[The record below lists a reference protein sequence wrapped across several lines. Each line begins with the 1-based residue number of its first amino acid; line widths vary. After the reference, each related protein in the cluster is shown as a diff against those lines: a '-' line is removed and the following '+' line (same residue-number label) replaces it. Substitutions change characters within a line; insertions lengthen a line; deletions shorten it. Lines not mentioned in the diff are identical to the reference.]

1 MSWAC
6 HKMTYQTLFP
16 LSPQHTRWHFWMN
29 VELLRCFWRVVYNYS
44 IIFHLPIFSILLPL
58 RLLLLTWVSKSYCF
72 MTMKFNRKVH
82 SFVLLHPRLM
92 AQIWEG
98 ENKIEKLS
106 VVQAVSK
113 KSGCDKKNL
122 ELKKGGLRLF
132 IWFDLFRSTEYTR
145 GLSVFHGTLYGNKI
159 VVLWKYV
166 IVFKFKFLTIQSKYR
181 SKRFFVTFL
190 DDEIL
195 SEL

>member
-1 MSWAC
+1 MYVKKGKQILLC
-6 HKMTYQTLFP
+6 HGHVTKWHTKLFFP
-16 LSPQHTRWHFWMN
+16 LSPLHTRWHFWMN
-29 VELLRCFWRVVYNYS
+29 VELLRCFWRVVCNYS

-98 ENKIEKLS
+98 ENKLEKLS

-113 KSGCDKKNL
+113 KNDKKNL

-145 GLSVFHGTLYGNKI
+145 GPFVFRGT
-159 VVLWKYV
+159 
-166 IVFKFKFLTIQSKYR
+166 
-181 SKRFFVTFL
+181 
-190 DDEIL
+190 
-195 SEL
+195 